1 MEIIYNS
8 IQITSQNPPYQELPL
23 YQTINKP
30 SVTIHPNPTQYS
42 SIIMYDPDSVK
53 GIFIHWLV
61 INIPINSTNISDG
74 KSIKDYYKPSPPPKT
89 GKHRYIFEL
98 YSHTNPLQIDT
109 LKETN
114 YSNVSKLLSGNPNA
128 KLEKRLAFVTQNA
141 LQDGGRK
148 YSNIRRSVRRK
159 VVKKKTRKAYKHRKW
174 NRVK

>member
-23 YQTINKP
+23 DQTINKP
-30 SVTIHPNPTQYS
+30 SVTIHPNTTQYS

-148 YSNIRRSVRRK
+148 YINIRRSVRRK

>member
-1 MEIIYNS
+1 MKISYS
-8 IQITSQNPPYQELPL
+8 GVKITSQNPPYQELPL
-23 YQTINKP
+23 DQTINKP
-30 SVTIHPNPTQYS
+30 SVTIDPNPTQYS

-89 GKHRYIFEL
+89 GKHHYIFEL

-128 KLEKRLAFVTQNA
+128 KMKKRIVFLTQNMI
-141 LQDGGRK
+141 QTGGRK
-148 YSNIRRSVRRK
+148 YIKKPKSIRRK
-159 VVKKKTRKAYKHRKW
+159 VFNIKTRRVYKHRK
-174 NRVK
+174 